1 MFTELEVCLL
11 SLQAMLAEI
20 RNITQAPIRYLFL
33 SHNHYDH
40 IKGAQVFRDEGKYK
54 KIITNL

>member
-54 KIITNL
+54 N